1 MAPSRFSPLFAK
13 KTKDMYNQQ
22 KIAVAIPCYKVE
34 QHLEQVVAGIPDFVD
49 NILLVDDHSP
59 DGTEALADRLAA
71 SDTRVVALH
80 HTQNRGVGGAMK
92 TAFGKALEM
101 GVDVV
106 VKLDGDGQM
115 DPSFIAPL
123 IKALEDADFAKGN
136 RLFDRQMLRRMP
148 AVRRMGNMGVGFMVK
163 AASGYWNVSDPV
175 NGFFAIRT
183 DTLRKMDLDRV
194 ADRYFF
200 ESSMLIEMHYAGA
213 RISEVPMPAI
223 YADEQ
228 SNLSIGKTLY
238 SFPPRLVAAWLRRL
252 HLSYFVYD
260 FNICSLY
267 ILVGLPSFLFGLIF
281 GLCNWIHYASM
292 SCPSPTG
299 TIMVAVLTFILGFQM
314 LLAAAQYDI
323 SAPNPFDKR

>member
-1 MAPSRFSPLFAK
+1 MF
-13 KTKDMYNQQ
+13 NGQ

-34 QHLEQVVAGIPDFVD
+34 QHLQQVVAGLPAFVD
-49 NILLVDDHSP
+49 TILLVDDCSP
-59 DGTEALADRLAA
+59 DGTPALVDRLE
-71 SDTRVVALH
+71 SEDSRIVALH
-80 HTQNRGVGGAMK
+80 HAKNRGVGGAMK
-92 TAFGKALEM
+92 TAFGKAMEM

-115 DPSFIAPL
+115 DSSYIGPL
-123 IKALEDADFAKGN
+123 VETLRNADFAKGN

-148 AVRRMGNMGVGFMVK
+148 AVRRMGNMGIGFMVK

-183 DTLRKMDLDRV
+183 TTLRGMDFARV

-200 ESSMLIEMHYAGA
+200 ESSMLIEMHYTGA
-213 RISEVPMPAI
+213 RIAEVPMPAI
-223 YADEQ
+223 YGDEK
-228 SNLSIGKTLY
+228 SNLSIGKTLC
-238 SFPPRLVAAWLRRL
+238 SFPPRLVAAWLRRIY
-252 HLSYFVYD
+252 LSYFVYD

-267 ILVGLPSFLFGLIF
+267 ILVGVPSFLFGLIF
-281 GLCNWIHYASM
+281 GLCEWIHYASI
-292 SCPSPTG
+292 SSPSPTG

-323 SAPNPFDKR
+323 SARNPFDKRAE

>member
-1 MAPSRFSPLFAK
+1 MHNEK
-13 KTKDMYNQQ
+13 
-22 KIAVAIPCYKVE
+22 KIAVAIPCYRVE
-34 QHLEQVVAGIPDFVD
+34 VHLGRVVEDIPDFVD
-49 NILLVDDHSP
+49 YILLVDDCSP
-59 DGTEALADRLAA
+59 DSTPALIDRMADGR
-71 SDTRVVALH
+71 RIVALH
-80 HTQNRGVGGAMK
+80 HPCNQGVGGAMK
-92 TAFGKALEM
+92 TAFCKAMEL
-101 GVDVV
+101 GADAV

-115 DPSFIAPL
+115 DASFIAPL
-123 IKALEDADFAKGN
+123 VDALEDADFAKGN
-136 RLFDRQMLRRMP
+136 RLFDRQMLCRMP
-148 AVRRMGNMGVGFMVK
+148 AVRRMGNMGVGFMVT

-183 DTLRKMDLDRV
+183 DTLRKMDLGRI

-213 RISEVPMPAI
+213 HIREVTMPAI
-223 YADEQ
+223 YGDEK
-228 SNLSIGKTLY
+228 SNLSIGKTLF
-238 SFPPRLVAAWLRRL
+238 SFPPRLFAAWIRRL
-252 HLSYFVYD
+252 RLSYFVYD

-281 GLCNWIHYASM
+281 GLCEWIHYASI
-292 SCPSPTG
+292 SSPSPTG

>member
-1 MAPSRFSPLFAK
+1 
-13 KTKDMYNQQ
+13 MYNQQ
-22 KIAVAIPCYKVE
+22 TIAVAIPCYRVE
-34 QHLEQVVAGIPDFVD
+34 EHLDGVVASIPAFIDH
-49 NILLVDDHSP
+49 ILLVDDCSP
-59 DGTEALADRLAA
+59 DGTPSLVDHLASADSRI
-71 SDTRVVALH
+71 TALH
-80 HTQNRGVGGAMK
+80 HDRNQGVGGAMK
-92 TAFGKALEM
+92 TAFRKAM
-101 GVDVV
+101 DMDVDVV

-115 DPSFIAPL
+115 DSTFIVL
-123 IKALEDADFAKGN
+123 LVEALQEGDFAKGN
-136 RLFDRQMLRRMP
+136 RLFDRRELRRMP
-148 AVRRMGNMGVGFMVK
+148 TIRRVGNMGVGFMVK

-183 DTLRKMDLDRV
+183 STLRQMDFSRI

-200 ESSMLIEMHYAGA
+200 ESSMLIEIHYTGA
-213 RISEVPMPAI
+213 RIREVSMPAI
-223 YADEQ
+223 YADEH
-228 SNLSIGKTLY
+228 SNLSIGKTLL
-238 SFPPRLVAAWLRRL
+238 SFPPRLIAAWLRRL

-281 GLCNWIHYASM
+281 GICNWIHYASM

-323 SAPNPFDKR
+323 SAPNPFDKL

>member
-1 MAPSRFSPLFAK
+1 
-13 KTKDMYNQQ
+13 MYNEK
-22 KIAVAIPCYKVE
+22 KIAVAIPCYRVE
-34 QHLEQVVAGIPDFVD
+34 EHLERVMAGIPPLVD
-49 NILLVDDHSP
+49 TILLVDDCSP
-59 DGTEALADRLAA
+59 DGTPALVDRLA
-71 SDTRVVALH
+71 DGKRIVAIH
-80 HTQNRGVGGAMK
+80 HDRNQGVGGAMK
-92 TAFGKALEM
+92 TAFRKAMEM
-101 GVDVV
+101 GADVV

-115 DPSFIAPL
+115 DASYIAPL
-123 IKALEDADFAKGN
+123 VEALEEADFAKGN
-136 RLFDRQMLRRMP
+136 RLFDRRMLRRMP
-148 AVRRMGNMGVGFMVK
+148 TIRRVGNMGVGFMVK

-183 DTLRKMDLDRV
+183 ETLRRMDFDRI

-213 RISEVPMPAI
+213 RIREVSMPAI
-223 YADEQ
+223 YADEH
-228 SNLSIGKTLY
+228 SNLSIGKTLF

-267 ILVGLPSFLFGLIF
+267 IFVGLPSFLFGLVF

>member
-1 MAPSRFSPLFAK
+1 MIDNK
-13 KTKDMYNQQ
+13 

-34 QHLEQVVAGIPDFVD
+34 QHLEHVVSELPGFVD
-49 NILLVDDHSP
+49 VILTVDDCSP
-59 DGTEALADRLAA
+59 DGTGALIDRLASA
-71 SDTRVVALH
+71 DSRLVALH
-80 HTQNRGVGGAMK
+80 HTENRGVGGAMK
-92 TAFGKALEM
+92 TAFRKAMEM

-115 DPSFIAPL
+115 DASYIEPL
-123 IKALEDADFAKGN
+123 VLALEEADFAKGN

-148 AVRRMGNMGVGFMVK
+148 AIRRIGNMGIGFMVK

-183 DTLRKMDLDRV
+183 ETLQQMDFARV

-213 RISEVPMPAI
+213 RLREVPMPAI
-223 YADEQ
+223 YGDEH
-228 SNLSIGKTLY
+228 SNLSVGNSLFT
-238 SFPPRLVAAWLRRL
+238 FPPRLVAAWLRRL

-267 ILVGLPSFLFGLIF
+267 LLIGLPSFLFGLVF
-281 GLCNWIHYASM
+281 GLCEWIHYASL
-292 SCPSPTG
+292 SSPSPTG

-323 SAPNPFDKR
+323 SAPNPFNKR

>member
-1 MAPSRFSPLFAK
+1 
-13 KTKDMYNQQ
+13 MYEEQ

-34 QHLEQVVAGIPDFVD
+34 QHLERVVQGLPAFVD
-49 NILLVDDHSP
+49 IIILVDDCSP
-59 DGTEALADRLAA
+59 DRTGALVDRLAV
-71 SDTRVVALH
+71 SDSRIVALH
-80 HTQNRGVGGAMK
+80 HTENRGVGGAMK
-92 TAFGKALEM
+92 TAFAKAVEM
-101 GVDVV
+101 GADVV

-115 DPSFIAPL
+115 DASYIAF
-123 IKALEDADFAKGN
+123 LEEGLREADFAKGN

-148 AVRRMGNMGVGFMVK
+148 MVRRIGNMGIGFMVK

-183 DTLRKMDLDRV
+183 ATLSQMDMQRV

-223 YADEQ
+223 YADET
-228 SNLSIGKTLY
+228 SNLSIGKTLF
-238 SFPPRLVAAWLRRL
+238 SFPPKLIVAWIRRL

-267 ILVGLPSFLFGLIF
+267 LLVGLPSFLFGLVF
-281 GLCNWIHYASM
+281 GLVNWIHYASLG
-292 SCPSPTG
+292 SPSPTG
-299 TIMVAVLTFILGFQM
+299 TIMVAVLTFVLGFQM

-323 SAPNPFDKR
+323 TTRNPFDRRQR

>member
-1 MAPSRFSPLFAK
+1 MF
-13 KTKDMYNQQ
+13 NGQ

-34 QHLEQVVAGIPDFVD
+34 QHLQQVVAGLPAFVD
-49 NILLVDDHSP
+49 TILLVDDCSP
-59 DGTEALADRLAA
+59 DGIPALVDRLAA
-71 SDTRVVALH
+71 TDRRIAALH
-80 HTQNRGVGGAMK
+80 HDENCGVGGAMK
-92 TAFGKALEM
+92 TAFSKAMEM
-101 GVDVV
+101 EVDVV

-115 DPSFIAPL
+115 DSSFIAPL
-123 IKALEDADFAKGN
+123 VEALKDADFAKGN
-136 RLFDRQMLRRMP
+136 RLFDRQLLHRMP
-148 AVRRMGNMGVGFMVK
+148 AVRRMGNMGIGFMVK

-183 DTLRKMDLDRV
+183 ATLRQMDLGRV
-194 ADRYFF
+194 ADRYYF

-223 YADEQ
+223 YGDEK
-228 SNLSIGKTLY
+228 SNLSIGNTLY
-238 SFPPRLVAAWLRRL
+238 SFPPRLIAAWLRRIY
-252 HLSYFVYD
+252 LSYFVYD

-267 ILVGLPSFLFGLIF
+267 LLVGLPSFLFGLIF

-292 SCPSPTG
+292 NCPSPTG

-323 SAPNPFDKR
+323 TARNPFNKRVR

>member
-1 MAPSRFSPLFAK
+1 
-13 KTKDMYNQQ
+13 MYNDL

-34 QHLEQVVAGIPDFVD
+34 QHLEQVVSGLPPFVD
-49 NILLVDDHSP
+49 TILLVDDCSI
-59 DGTEALADRLAA
+59 DGTPALVDQMADGKRII
-71 SDTRVVALH
+71 ALH
-80 HTQNRGVGGAMK
+80 HERNQGVGGAMK
-92 TAFGKALEM
+92 TAFRKAIELE
-101 GVDVV
+101 VDVV

-115 DPSFIAPL
+115 DASYIAPL
-123 IKALEDADFAKGN
+123 VETLADAEFAKGN
-136 RLFDRQMLRRMP
+136 RLFDRRMLRRMP
-148 AVRRMGNMGVGFMVK
+148 TIRRVGNMGVGFMVK

-183 DTLRKMDLDRV
+183 STLRQMDLNRV

-200 ESSMLIEMHYAGA
+200 ESSMLIEMHYTGA
-213 RISEVPMPAI
+213 RIREVTMPAI
-223 YADEQ
+223 YADEH
-228 SNLSIGKTLY
+228 SNLSVGKTLF
-238 SFPPRLVAAWLRRL
+238 SFPPRLITAWLRRL

-281 GLCNWIHYASM
+281 GLCEWIHYASI
-292 SCPSPTG
+292 SSPSPTG

-323 SAPNPFDKR
+323 TASNPFDKR

>member
-1 MAPSRFSPLFAK
+1 
-13 KTKDMYNQQ
+13 
-22 KIAVAIPCYKVE
+22 
-34 QHLEQVVAGIPDFVD
+34 
-49 NILLVDDHSP
+49 
-59 DGTEALADRLAA
+59 
-71 SDTRVVALH
+71 
-80 HTQNRGVGGAMK
+80 MK
-92 TAFGKALEM
+92 TAFAKAVEM
-101 GVDVV
+101 GADVV

-115 DPSFIAPL
+115 DASYIAF
-123 IKALEDADFAKGN
+123 LEEGLREADFAKGN

-148 AVRRMGNMGVGFMVK
+148 MVRRIGNMGIGFMVK

-183 DTLRKMDLDRV
+183 ATLSQMDMQRV

-223 YADEQ
+223 YADET
-228 SNLSIGKTLY
+228 SNLSIGKTLF
-238 SFPPRLVAAWLRRL
+238 SFPPKLIVAWIRRL

-267 ILVGLPSFLFGLIF
+267 LLVGLPSFLFGLVF
-281 GLCNWIHYASM
+281 GLVNWIHYASLGR
-292 SCPSPTG
+292 PSPTG
-299 TIMVAVLTFILGFQM
+299 TIMVAVLTFVLGFQM

-323 SAPNPFDKR
+323 TTRNPFDRRRR

>member
-1 MAPSRFSPLFAK
+1 ML
-13 KTKDMYNQQ
+13 NNQ
-22 KIAVAIPCYKVE
+22 KIAVAIPCYRVE
-34 QHLEQVVAGIPDFVD
+34 EHLEKVVAGIPEFVD
-49 NILLVDDHSP
+49 ILLLVDDCST
-59 DGTEALADRLAA
+59 DGTPVLVDRLA
-71 SDTRVVALH
+71 DGHRIVALH
-80 HTQNRGVGGAMK
+80 HTENKGVGGAMK
-92 TAFGKALEM
+92 TAFRKAMEM
-101 GVDVV
+101 AVDVV

-115 DPSFIAPL
+115 DAAYIEPL
-123 IKALEDADFAKGN
+123 VEALQEGDFAKGN
-136 RLFDRQMLRRMP
+136 RLFDRRMLRRMP
-148 AVRRMGNMGVGFMVK
+148 AIRRIGNMGVGFMVK

-183 DTLRKMDLDRV
+183 ETLRRMDLDRI

-213 RISEVPMPAI
+213 RIHEVSMPAI
-223 YADEQ
+223 YADEH
-228 SNLSIGKTLY
+228 SNLSIGKTLF
-238 SFPPRLVAAWLRRL
+238 SFPPRLIAAWLRRL

-281 GLCNWIHYASM
+281 GLANWIHYASL

-323 SAPNPFDKR
+323 SASNPFDKR